1 MDFKSISKLWGGWG
15 GEHILIRHIMAV
27 IKTSTSLHQHWDI
40 RNSKD
45 RYHVL
50 DHNVVLH
57 PFPFCDMKK
66 QGSPV
71 IPSLQVSLALN
82 LKSKRIISCFQSCRS
97 KWLSQILK
105 LETQWH
111 CVAMWQQGKRA
122 RGEIASSDHF
132 ILVSLPLFSMSC
144 PTPATSRFPCC
155 ASSQVPILRPSCL
168 IHVCWL
174 TSPSNSKLGTTTTNA
189 CD

>member
-57 PFPFCDMKK
+57 PFPCCDMKK

-82 LKSKRIISCFQSCRS
+82 LVFSV
-97 KWLSQILK
+97 LQIKMTVTNTK
-105 LETQWH
+105 LETQ
-111 CVAMWQQGKRA
+111 CDNRGKEQGAKL
-122 RGEIASSDHF
+122 H
-132 ILVSLPLFSMSC
+132 PLTTLFL
-144 PTPATSRFPCC
+144 SRFPCFLC
-155 ASSQVPILRPSCL
+155 LAPPLQRLDSPVAPPRRCRSSVPAVTRL
-168 IHVCWL
+168 L
-174 TSPSNSKLGTTTTNA
+174 TDVTQQQ
-189 CD
+189 